1 MPKRRRVEARRRF
14 VLEMAGLDTAE
25 WQGFAFGM
33 GIERIAF
40 LKYGFPDLRMLYDN
54 DLRFLEQF
62 PS

>member
-1 MPKRRRVEARRRF
+1 
-14 VLEMAGLDTAE
+14 VLAMAGLDTDE

-62 PS
+62 PA